1 MGIHSILVAWLLS
14 AVSTFAAVTLID
26 SQTRNGSFE
35 DGVASPWSS
44 DVMIVQDAAF
54 ASHGSWYARFQ
65 ATGPGGGTVRKIA
78 FQFLPGQ
85 KTNGQSFVAT
95 FDARIGTIGFNS
107 LHVYLFARNTNGTF
121 IGTTPPSL
129 FITNLSSSMWNHH
142 EISFDLAEGW
152 DGVGQL
158 SLQLLYSQTPA
169 TNGTTYV
176 GYLDNITLRQF
187 SEPRLEI
194 AFASSSQ
201 VALSW
206 RTNAVNYILESR
218 SMAMTGAWSQ
228 VPAAPTI
235 VGQKFTV
242 IVSALEA
249 NHVFRLRK

>member
-54 ASHGSWYARFQ
+54 ASHGSSYARFQ

-95 FDARIGTIGFNS
+95 FDARVGTIGFNS
-107 LHVYLFARNTNGTF
+107 LHIYMFASNTNGP
-121 IGTTPPSL
+121 IVGTTPPSL
-129 FITNLSSSMWNHH
+129 ILSNLSSSAWNHY
-142 EISFDLAEGW
+142 EIQFELLEGW
-152 DGVGQL
+152 DGVGQI

-176 GYLDNITLRQF
+176 GYLDNISLRQF
-187 SEPRLEI
+187 FEPKLEI
-194 AFASSSQ
+194 AFAGASH

-206 RTNAVNYILESR
+206 KTNASDYILESK
-218 SMAMTGAWSQ
+218 SMATAGGWSP
-228 VPAAPTI
+228 VPASPAI

-242 IVSALEA
+242 TVSALEA
-249 NHVFRLRK
+249 SRLFRLRK